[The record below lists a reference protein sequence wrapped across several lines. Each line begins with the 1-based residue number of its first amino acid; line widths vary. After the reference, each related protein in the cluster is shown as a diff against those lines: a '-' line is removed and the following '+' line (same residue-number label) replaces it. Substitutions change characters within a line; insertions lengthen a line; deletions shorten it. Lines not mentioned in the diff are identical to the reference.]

1 MNKEIGWFKAFRF
14 VWFSCIQTLL
24 HWSLPPIR
32 VILLRW
38 FGASIGKD
46 SVILNCSF
54 YNAYHYGF
62 SKLTIGNKCFIGDEV
77 MLDLRGRTVLEDYV
91 TLSNRVTLV
100 THLNVGYKDHPLQ
113 KRYPT
118 RESHIL
124 FKRGCFVGTG
134 AIILSGV
141 TVGRES
147 VVGAGAV
154 VTKNVIDKKK
164 VVGVPAKPISVR
176 SHS

>member
-1 MNKEIGWFKAFRF
+1 MYKEIGWFKAFRF
-14 VWFSCIQTLL
+14 VWFSCIQTVL
-24 HWSLPPIR
+24 HWSLPPAR

-38 FGASIGKD
+38 LGASIGKD
-46 SVILNCSF
+46 CVILNCFF

-62 SKLTIGNKCFIGDEV
+62 SKLKIGNKCFIGDEV
-77 MLDLRGRTVLEDYV
+77 MIDLRGRTVLEDYV

-124 FKRGCFVGTG
+124 FKRGCFIGTG
-134 AIILSGV
+134 AIILPGI

-154 VTKNVIDKKK
+154 VTKNIPDGQL
-164 VVGVPAKPISVR
+164 VVGVPARVKK
-176 SHS
+176 

>member
-1 MNKEIGWFKAFRF
+1 MNKEIGFIKAFRF

-24 HWSLPPIR
+24 HWSLPPAR

-62 SKLTIGNKCFIGDEV
+62 SKLVIGNNCFIGDEV
-77 MLDLRGRTVLEDYV
+77 LLDLRGKTILEDYT
-91 TLSNRVTLV
+91 TLSNRVTTV
-100 THLNVGYKDHPLQ
+100 NHINVGYADHPLQ

-118 RESHIL
+118 KESYVI
-124 FKRGCFVGTG
+124 FRRGCFVGTG
-134 AIILSGV
+134 AIILPGV

-154 VTKNVIDKKK
+154 VTKNVPDKKL
-164 VVGVPAKPISVR
+164 VVGIPAKVQ
-176 SHS
+176 